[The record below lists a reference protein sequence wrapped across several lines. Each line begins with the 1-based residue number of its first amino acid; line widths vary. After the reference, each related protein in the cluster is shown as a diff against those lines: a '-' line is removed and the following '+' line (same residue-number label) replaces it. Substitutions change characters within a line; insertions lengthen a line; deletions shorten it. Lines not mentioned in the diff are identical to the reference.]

1 MTTGNQKSFLFSCN
15 NFICFLKKCVKKSI
29 FQYYVSSN
37 FIFKLELPCNKIISL
52 FPSVH
57 RFSITL
63 QTHYFLDM
71 PFQSGG
77 NHSFDNAWVYAT
89 WWGVVHP
96 ACMDCGLTNITIWNS
111 ESEMGTFLHVRALLT
126 LECCASFG
134 LGSFWNDGI
143 RKVFLWCII
152 VLRF

>member
-1 MTTGNQKSFLFSCN
+1 MTTENQKSFLFSCN

-77 NHSFDNAWVYAT
+77 NHSFDNVWVYAT

-96 ACMDCGLTNITIWNS
+96 ACMDCGLINITIWNS
-111 ESEMGTFLHVRALLT
+111 ESEMGTFLRVRALQ
-126 LECCASFG
+126 CCASFV